1 MAWKCSYGV
10 WNCEV
15 CKPVTA
21 PRAPLQTARTTAY
34 NAAVPAESRAYL
46 AVPFAQKD
54 LAKRLGARWDAE
66 RKAWYAD
73 TRGNLGPFKMWGAK
87 AQVTKPASVAAKPV
101 RPVLVA
107 DEPIVSDGMDRLL
120 NPGAELT
127 TDDLFAALDATRE
140 APKVA
145 KPAAPQAE
153 YVFDV
158 ATMAIGTSRR

>member
-1 MAWKCSYGV
+1 MAWKCSFGF
-10 WNCEV
+10 WNCTV
-15 CKPVTA
+15 CK
-21 PRAPLQTARTTAY
+21 RAPAPSAPNNRAAY
-34 NAAVPAESRAYL
+34 ASAVAAEFRVYLTVPY
-46 AVPFAQKD
+46 AQKD
-54 LAKRLGARWDAE
+54 MAKRLGARWDAD

-73 TRGNLGPFKMWGAK
+73 NRKPLAPFRMWGAAAVAAAPVAK
-87 AQVTKPASVAAKPV
+87 PKPA

-107 DEPIVSDGMDRLL
+107 EAVAESIVTAGIDRLI

-140 APKVA
+140 APKVS

-158 ATMAIGTSRR
+158 ASMAIGTSRR